1 MTYQVRIKLSA
12 DGQVV
17 LVEQWEYWG
26 WHSESIDDDE
36 TWEYVNNQLTKTE
49 IDDGFREVYYYGD
62 SDSGSPD
69 GYLTFALDQKIET
82 VLGTG
87 YSSEIERYKVELDL
101 DGNLVSLWELD
112 HDDGV
117 EFWDEEDID
126 GDDESWTYSD
136 GQLIKREVEYGVLE
150 TEIYTEDPDFPGQY
164 TLYKKTE
171 SGGSYGDTLYGGAC
185 IDVLKGLG
193 GRDKMFG
200 YAGNDRL
207 YGGESSDLMSGGAGS
222 DYISGGQGVDTARFS
237 SNNNQVDLRITSR
250 QNTGEGKDRLISIEN
265 IDGGGGKDLIIG
277 NGGAN
282 VLNGGRGA
290 DRIKGKG
297 GGDLLVGG
305 GGIDQLWGE
314 GGKDTFRVVKGTG
327 HCIIKD
333 FVDGVDKIQLGSGTS
348 GIKINNR
355 NGDAFVYQDGDLI
368 AQVDD
373 AARDLQR
380 SGSYLI
386 WLNNSK

>member
-1 MTYQVRIKLSA
+1 MNSSMAYQVRVRL
-12 DGQVV
+12 GQEGQIIE
-17 LVEQWEYWG
+17 LQEYEYGG
-26 WHSESIDDDE
+26 WRSESIDDDE
-36 TWEYVNNQLTKTE
+36 TWEYFNNQLTKTE

-62 SDSGSPD
+62 SDPGPPD
-69 GYLTFALDQKIET
+69 GYLTFTLDQKIET

-87 YSSEIERYKVELDL
+87 YSSEVERYKVELDL
-101 DGNLVSLWELD
+101 YGNLVGLWEW
-112 HDDGV
+112 DDDDEGGV
-117 EFWDEEDID
+117 WDEEDID

-136 GQLIKREVEYGVLE
+136 GQLIKTEFEYGVLE
-150 TEIYTEDPDFPGQY
+150 TEIYTEDPDFPGEY
-164 TLYKKTE
+164 KLYKKTE

-185 IDVLKGLG
+185 IDVMKGLG
-193 GRDKMFG
+193 GRDKIFG
-200 YAGNDRL
+200 FKGNDKL

-250 QNTGEGKDRLISIEN
+250 QNTGEGRDRLISIEN
-265 IDGGGGKDLIIG
+265 IDAGGGKDLIIG
-277 NGGAN
+277 NGDAN
-282 VLNGGRGA
+282 KLNGGRGA

-297 GGDLLVGG
+297 GRDLLIGG
-305 GGIDQLWGE
+305 GGIDRLWGE
-314 GGKDTFRVVKGTG
+314 GGKDTFRVLKGTG
-327 HCIIKD
+327 YCIIKD

-355 NGDAFVYQDGDLI
+355 NGDSFIYQDGDLI
-368 AQVDD
+368 ARVDD

-386 WLNNSK
+386 

>member
-1 MTYQVRIKLSA
+1 ME
-12 DGQVV
+12 DGF
-17 LVEQWEYWG
+17 WDP
-26 WHSESIDDDE
+26 ESFDE
-36 TWEYVNNQLTKTE
+36 DEVWEYVDSQLIKTE
-49 IDDGFREVYYYGD
+49 IDDGVLETYYFGGQDYETGSGD
-62 SDSGSPD
+62 LVFS
-69 GYLTFALDQKIET
+69 LDRKVEI
-82 VLGTG
+82 VLDPNYVPEGD
-87 YSSEIERYKVELDL
+87 RYRVELDSTGGL
-101 DGNLVSLWELD
+101 LRLWEWD
-112 HDDGV
+112 DDDDGGV
-117 EFWDEEDID
+117 WDEEDIN

-136 GQLIKREVEYGVLE
+136 GKLIKVEREYGLLE
-150 TEIYTEDPDFPGQY
+150 TEIYTEDPGNPGQY
-164 TLYKKTE
+164 TLYRKTE
-171 SGGSYGDTLYGGAC
+171 SGSEYGDTLYGGAY
-185 IDVLKGLG
+185 IDVMNGLG
-193 GRDKMFG
+193 GSDKMFG
-200 YAGNDRL
+200 YSGNDRL
-207 YGGESSDLMSGGAGS
+207 CGGAGS
-222 DYISGGQGVDTARFS
+222 DYISGGRGLDTAEFS
-237 SNNNQVDLRITSR
+237 SQDNQVDLRITSR
-250 QNTGEGKDRLISIEN
+250 QNTGEGRDRLISIEN

-386 WLNNSK
+386 

>member
-26 WHSESIDDDE
+26 WHSESIDDGE

-69 GYLTFALDQKIET
+69 GYLTFTLDQKIET

-136 GQLIKREVEYGVLE
+136 GKLIKVEREYGLLE
-150 TEIYTEDPDFPGQY
+150 TEIYTEDPGNPGQY
-164 TLYKKTE
+164 TLYRKTE
-171 SGGSYGDTLYGGAC
+171 SGSEYGDTLYGGSY
-185 IDVLKGLG
+185 IDVMNGLG

-200 YAGNDRL
+200 YSGNDRL
-207 YGGESSDLMSGGAGS
+207 CGGAGS
-222 DYISGGQGVDTARFS
+222 DYISGGRGLDTAEFS
-237 SNNNQVDLRITSR
+237 SQDNQVDLRITSR

-265 IDGGGGKDLIIG
+265 VNAGGGKDLIIG
-277 NGGAN
+277 NGKN
-282 VLNGGRGA
+282 NKLIGGGGA
-290 DRIKGKG
+290 DRINGKG
-297 GGDLLVGG
+297 GNDLLIGGG
-305 GGIDQLWGE
+305 GGIDRLKGE
-314 GGKDTFRVVKGTG
+314 KGRDTFRVVKGTG
-327 HCIIKD
+327 YCIIKD
-333 FVDGVDKIQLGSGTS
+333 FADGVDKIQLGSGTS

-368 AQVDD
+368 ARVDD

>member
-1 MTYQVRIKLSA
+1 M
-12 DGQVV
+12 
-17 LVEQWEYWG
+17 
-26 WHSESIDDDE
+26 
-36 TWEYVNNQLTKTE
+36 
-49 IDDGFREVYYYGD
+49 
-62 SDSGSPD
+62 
-69 GYLTFALDQKIET
+69 DQKIET

-136 GQLIKREVEYGVLE
+136 GKLIKVEREYGLLE
-150 TEIYTEDPDFPGQY
+150 TEIYTEDPGNPGQY
-164 TLYKKTE
+164 TLYRKTE
-171 SGGSYGDTLYGGAC
+171 SGSEYGDTLYGGSY
-185 IDVLKGLG
+185 IDVMNGLG

-200 YAGNDRL
+200 YSGNDRL
-207 YGGESSDLMSGGAGS
+207 CGGAGS
-222 DYISGGQGVDTARFS
+222 DYISGGRGLDTAEFS
-237 SNNNQVDLRITSR
+237 SQDNQVDLRITSR

-265 IDGGGGKDLIIG
+265 VNAGGGKDLIIG
-277 NGGAN
+277 NGKN
-282 VLNGGRGA
+282 NKLIGGGGA
-290 DRIKGKG
+290 DRINGKG
-297 GGDLLVGG
+297 GNDLLIGGG
-305 GGIDQLWGE
+305 GGIDRLKGE
-314 GGKDTFRVVKGTG
+314 KGRDTFRVVKGTG
-327 HCIIKD
+327 YCIIKD
-333 FVDGVDKIQLGSGTS
+333 FADGVDKIQLGSGTS

-368 AQVDD
+368 ARVDD

-386 WLNNSK
+386 